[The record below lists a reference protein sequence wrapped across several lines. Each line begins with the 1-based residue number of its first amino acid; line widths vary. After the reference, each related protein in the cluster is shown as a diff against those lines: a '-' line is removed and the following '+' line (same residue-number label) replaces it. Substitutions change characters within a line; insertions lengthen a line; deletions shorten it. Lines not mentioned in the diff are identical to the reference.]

1 MRIASL
7 VGRACL
13 RKIVHF
19 ASHAT
24 IGAEMKLLFAN
35 DRTNNAAAKIGF
47 FTMLLAST
55 FPGVALS
62 DEPYSAPEANSAPPS
77 GLHPYGIIDGGVRHI
92 DLVSPLGATTQFASG
107 LNTSRFGVLGS
118 EIVSSDLQ
126 ATLRLESGF
135 NSGTGAS
142 ANSTSLFDRTA
153 DVGLRW
159 RWLDV
164 KAGRMEGFGYE
175 LAGSGV
181 TDPLA
186 MALNLPN
193 YSSPAA
199 AGSKAPVLG
208 ANPLQAVYSYTYG
221 QLRFNN
227 AVRLSTET
235 GNWSAGVIYSFG
247 GVAGD
252 FSDDSVR
259 AGHLGWHLGQTG
271 GLDAI
276 VQQSLDLSGNRSTL
290 YVLAGSWNVSAFRL
304 QAGFHQIRID
314 AGFDS
319 AGLGNG
325 ASASGILG
333 NSTTV
338 STVLATAKEN
348 FRFQVADLGA
358 TWTVAP
364 GRLLTLAAYKSETQG
379 AGQGDSLALVA
390 LGKWFLSPRVALYLE
405 ADHDNSSGRLAI
417 KPVSGASIA
426 TAYMT
431 GINLH
436 F

>member
-1 MRIASL
+1 
-7 VGRACL
+7 
-13 RKIVHF
+13 
-19 ASHAT
+19 
-24 IGAEMKLLFAN
+24 MKLTS
-35 DRTNNAAAKIGF
+35 TNTRVRNAVASVFSI
-47 FTMLLAST
+47 LLGTSL
-55 FPGVALS
+55 PVVALA
-62 DEPYSAPEANSAPPS
+62 DEPYATPEANGTPAAT
-77 GLHPYGIIDGGVRHI
+77 LHPYGIIDGGVRHI
-92 DLVSPLGATTQFASG
+92 DLVSPAGASTQFASG
-107 LNTSRFGVLGS
+107 LNTSRFGLLGS
-118 EIVSSDLQ
+118 EVISPDLL

-142 ANSTSLFDRTA
+142 ANSNSLFDRTA

-159 RWLDV
+159 KWLDV

-175 LAGSGV
+175 LAASGA
-181 TDPLA
+181 TDPLS

-208 ANPLQAVYSYTYG
+208 ANPLQGVYSYTYG

-227 AVRLSTET
+227 AVRLSTDT
-235 GNWSAGVIYSFG
+235 RDWSAGLIYAFG

-252 FSDDSVR
+252 FSDNSVR
-259 AGHLGWHLGQTG
+259 AGHLGWHLASIASV
-271 GLDAI
+271 DAI
-276 VQQSLDLSGNRSTL
+276 AQQSLDATGNRSTL
-290 YVLAGSWNVSAFRL
+290 YVLAGAWNVSAFRL

-314 AGFDS
+314 AGFNS

-325 ASASGILG
+325 ASSTGILG

-338 STVLATAKEN
+338 STVLATNQEN

-358 TWTVAP
+358 TWTVVP
-364 GRLLTLAAYKSETQG
+364 GRLLTLAAYKSQTQG

-390 LGKWFLSPRVALYLE
+390 LGKWFLSPRVSLYLE
-405 ADHDNSSGRLAI
+405 ADQHNSSGRLAV
-417 KPVSGASIA
+417 KPVSGSSIA